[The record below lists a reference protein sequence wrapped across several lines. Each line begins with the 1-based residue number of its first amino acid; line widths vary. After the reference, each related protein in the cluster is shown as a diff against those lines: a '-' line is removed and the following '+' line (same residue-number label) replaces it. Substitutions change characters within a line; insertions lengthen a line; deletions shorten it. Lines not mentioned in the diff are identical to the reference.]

1 MSRTKQLF
9 TYATMV
15 FGFAIA
21 GYLLYRGLSQF
32 TWNDIVQSV
41 SAIPQSNFLLAL
53 AYCTG
58 SYLCL
63 TGFDWTGIRYV
74 KSDLPY
80 PKIALASF
88 VSLGLGQSIGLA
100 GLSSGAIRYRY
111 YSHWG
116 LSTEDVAKVVLLS
129 GVTVGLGLM
138 VLAGIVMVLNPDDTA
153 RILKV
158 GPAVVLTLGIAL
170 LLAAVAYVA
179 VAAFVRAPVKIR
191 AWTFKMP
198 TARLAIAQIVI
209 GTVNFALVSACLME
223 LMQASENVSYLKAA
237 TAYVMGNI
245 AILITHAPGGLGVLE
260 VTVRHVMGNQATIGA
275 LIAFRVIYFFIPF
288 FIALPVS
295 LVSEAVFRARKG
307 KKQAEK
313 AAVSQNADVSP
324 AT

>member
-1 MSRTKQLF
+1 MSRTKQFF

-53 AYCTG
+53 AYCAG

-63 TGFDWTGIRYV
+63 TGFDWAGIRYV

-138 VLAGIVMVLNPDDTA
+138 VLAGIVMVFNPEDTA

-158 GPAVVLTLGIAL
+158 GPSIVLTFGAAL

-179 VAAFVRAPVKIR
+179 VAAFVRTPVKIR

-313 AAVSQNADVSP
+313 EAVSQDADVSP